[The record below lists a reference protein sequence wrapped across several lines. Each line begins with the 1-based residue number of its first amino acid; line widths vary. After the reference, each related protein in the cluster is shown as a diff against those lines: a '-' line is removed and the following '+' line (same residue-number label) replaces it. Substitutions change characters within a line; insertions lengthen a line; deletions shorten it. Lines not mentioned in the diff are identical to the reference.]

1 MNATQRIGI
10 NPVSLLLIGGAV
22 FLSLAGC
29 SPSQN
34 PPKEPKET
42 VQTPQEECD
51 RPEPMDERYCDRNQN
66 LVADPPE
73 DPEQWVNPDTLIFAY
88 LPIPDAAK
96 YESVWA
102 EFITHLS
109 ETTGK
114 PVQFLALDSKA
125 DQLQALKEGQ
135 LHIAGFSTSTV
146 PIAVNQAGFIP
157 FAMMAASDGTFGY
170 EMEIIT
176 HISSPLDNLESL
188 SGGQLAFTD
197 PNSYSG
203 YILPRALLEAG
214 YNLKGDRDY
223 QAIFSGS
230 QEKSILG
237 IQNQTYEAAAI
248 ANDVLQLMCNRQEA
262 DCSQFRSLY
271 QSQTFPNAAYGYAYN
286 LDPEL
291 VKAIEKAFLT
301 FNWSGTGLEREFS
314 GTGEDKFIP
323 IDYQID
329 WSQIRTIQE
338 AQGIDYQLP
347 QD

>member
-1 MNATQRIGI
+1 MNASQRIGI
-10 NPVSLLLIGGAV
+10 NPVSLMLMGGVALLA
-22 FLSLAGC
+22 LAGC

-34 PPKEPKET
+34 PPKET

-51 RPEPMDERYCDRNQN
+51 RPEVMDRRYCDRNQD
-66 LVADPPE
+66 LVADLPE

-114 PVQFLALDSKA
+114 PVQFLALNSKI

-157 FAMMAASDGTFGY
+157 LAMMASSDGTFGY

-176 HISSPLDNLESL
+176 HISSPIDNLESL
-188 SGGQLAFTD
+188 SGHQLAFTD
-197 PNSYSG
+197 ANSYSG

-214 YNLKGDRDY
+214 YNLKADRDY

-230 QEKSILG
+230 QEQSILG

-301 FNWSGTGLEREFS
+301 FNWSGTGLEREFA

-338 AQGIDYQLP
+338 AQGVDYQLP